1 MQLKISFVNLP
12 RWATSLSADTK
23 LTAIKDTKLPR
34 AVRASSRVSD
44 SISPPPWETELALL
58 GAFSRLHSSSEEHGM
73 SYLRPGTSMLE
84 L

>member
-44 SISPPPWETELALL
+44 SIPPPPWEPEL
-58 GAFSRLHSSSEEHGM
+58 AFSRLHSSSEEHGM